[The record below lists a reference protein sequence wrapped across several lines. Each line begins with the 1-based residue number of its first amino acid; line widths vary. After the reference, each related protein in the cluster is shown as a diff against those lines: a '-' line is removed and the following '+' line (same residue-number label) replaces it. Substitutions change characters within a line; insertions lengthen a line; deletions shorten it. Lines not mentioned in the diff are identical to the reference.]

1 MINLTSAANI
11 PQLKISF
18 SYKETDTIKPLLQ
31 SRSLEEIKESA
42 GPVDHSVKNRS
53 ADPDLHNVSEST
65 MWRRDH
71 GDSSRSLSCPFTHQ
85 ELPANNINLPRAS
98 SLPNMKPQSS
108 FKATSL
114 LKMKPKRG
122 YEEFTPDLIY
132 KEDDVT
138 YMFRCS
144 SPGLYWCR
152 QTGLVFDMKGE
163 GDVSY
168 RIVPWDTR
176 LLSQHGK
183 KPAGPLFDISCQ
195 QQSVAQLHLPHCEIR
210 SHCEILSV
218 AHIHD
223 EGIEFIRP
231 ERITETH
238 VVINITGYSGFGII
252 IHGNS
257 HRSFQALVLLFHEVP
272 LESESDHVINVL
284 VLPKNVVFRNVLVFR
299 KELDKEEIFIEMP
312 PHCKLQPKKHYTL
325 STSPGEDSVQVQP
338 PKAKFDAGSYNN
350 YLTTFRV
357 VYKKT
362 IKEIKLSLRQNNS
375 SSVWESVVCYSAVEN
390 KKSFRLIQPD
400 FNSKQQLEVIRRSF
414 IEGISEP
421 VLKSLLDKLLEKRVL
436 NNFEKEYVESEKTKM
451 DKARVL
457 VDIVKKKGDAASS
470 EMISFLCELDPFFSQ
485 HLGLI

>member
-1 MINLTSAANI
+1 M
-11 PQLKISF
+11 PQLKSSF

-42 GPVDHSVKNRS
+42 GPVDHSIKNRS
-53 ADPDLHNVSEST
+53 ADPDLSNVSEST
-65 MWRRDH
+65 VWRRDH
-71 GDSSRSLSCPFTHQ
+71 GDSSHSLSCPFIHQ

-98 SLPNMKPQSS
+98 SLPNMKPQSRL
-108 FKATSL
+108 KALSL
-114 LKMKPKRG
+114 PTMKSQRG

-238 VVINITGYSGFGII
+238 VVINITGFSGFGITLGKYI
-252 IHGNS
+252 RPVN
-257 HRSFQALVLLFHEVP
+257 ALVLLFYKPPTDHN
-272 LESESDHVINVL
+272 SDHMINVL

-338 PKAKFDAGSYNN
+338 TKAKFDAGSYDN

-357 VYKKT
+357 VYKKAM
-362 IKEIKLSLRQNNS
+362 KDMKLSLRKKNS
-375 SSVWESVVCYSAVEN
+375 SSVWESVVCFSVAEN
-390 KKSFRLIQPD
+390 KRSSRLIQPD
-400 FNSKQQLEVIRRSF
+400 FNSMQQLGVIRRSF
-414 IEGISEP
+414 AEGISEP
-421 VLKSLLDKLLEKRVL
+421 VLKSLLDKLTVTSIILKW
-436 NNFEKEYVESEKTKM
+436 KEPFYSILSKGSEYLL
-451 DKARVL
+451 RCN
-457 VDIVKKKGDAASS
+457 
-470 EMISFLCELDPFFSQ
+470 ISVFLF
-485 HLGLI
+485 